1 MQNATFV
8 RILMFVRLRC
18 AKAKQFSFYFVGPQ
32 SIKSRQ
38 PQNSASD
45 KSRSKLTRR
54 SPNDAYCPKWKL
66 FSYIG
71 FSNKNKKKKFMCCKT
86 HSKAKSL
93 FWYHKRFQTLL
104 RPRRSVTSFSRFG
117 RCGRLCSFSYLG
129 GFWESTALFFVS
141 YVLLLQQPLRSF
153 EAVLEAVC

>member
-8 RILMFVRLRC
+8 RILIFVKLRR
-18 AKAKQFSFYFVGPQ
+18 AKAIFILFCWSAINQITSTSKFSL
-32 SIKSRQ
+32 
-38 PQNSASD
+38 D

-54 SPNDAYCPKWKL
+54 SPNDAHCPKCKL

-71 FSNKNKKKKFMCCKT
+71 FSKEKKFMCGKT

-117 RCGRLCSFSYLG
+117 RCGCRCCSFSYLG